1 MNVVYIGRYNDTEI
15 LSGPEKAA
23 KRIFNEHIKHC
34 EGTFIQY
41 FFDGRKYGIIKKL
54 FGKDFKELNNSKVYT
69 LGLFRIVPT
78 LIKLKPRIIH
88 FIYKMYFNIFIKF
101 IHS

>member
-23 KRIFNEHIKHC
+23 KRIFHEQIKHC

-41 FFDGRKYGIIKKL
+41 FFDGRQYGLIKKL
-54 FGKDFKELNNSKVYT
+54 FGKDVKDVHNSKVYT
-69 LGLFRIVPT
+69 LGLFRIVPL
-78 LIKLKPRIIH
+78 LIKLKPQIIH
-88 FIYKMYFNIFIKF
+88 YISYER
-101 IHS
+101 